1 MGQFAFYDYCISRLV
16 DSVPQYLPSGE
27 GNIAVDSQSCFR
39 CGLQS
44 WAAGCAP
51 YRSIRLTAI
60 QVYSSPWQPEFY
72 DWAFTYP
79 RQVDRFN
86 PSPPVV
92 KNKAANPIPNHP
104 EIDIMLT
111 HGPPRGILDETDTGE
126 QVGCDHLLRAVT
138 RCKPRLHCFG
148 HIHEGW
154 GAGISNWDERSF
166 EKMEVLKS
174 HVFDNR
180 CAAVDV
186 SEGGQRSLKWG
197 QETLF
202 VNASVMDVRY
212 NPTNAPWLIDI
223 DLPMKQGI
231 D

>member
-1 MGQFAFYDYCISRLV
+1 M
-16 DSVPQYLPSGE
+16 
-27 GNIAVDSQSCFR
+27 
-39 CGLQS
+39 
-44 WAAGCAP
+44 
-51 YRSIRLTAI
+51 
-60 QVYSSPWQPEFY
+60 
-72 DWAFTYP
+72 
-79 RQVDRFN
+79 
-86 PSPPVV
+86 
-92 KNKAANPIPNHP
+92 
-104 EIDIMLT
+104 
-111 HGPPRGILDETDTGE
+111 DETDTGE

-166 EKMEVLKS
+166 EKMEVLES